1 MGAGLEVGE
10 LEDGRRMA
18 AVDAGRTI
26 YDVVGLEDSADETL
40 LVPIKQYEKE
50 DSTLLSVY
58 VDCQDSSPMA
68 PKCTITKGLPRIAL
82 DTNSPDNY
90 LPTCLILT

>member
-1 MGAGLEVGE
+1 MGGGLEVAE

-26 YDVVGLEDSADETL
+26 YDVVGLEHSADETL
-40 LVPIKQYEKE
+40 LVPLKQYEKE

-58 VDCQDSSPMA
+58 VDCQDSRPPGCM
-68 PKCTITKGLPRIAL
+68 KCTIITTL

-90 LPTCLILT
+90 LPTCLFLT